1 VLSRA
6 GYLRRMSKKLKDLAA
21 ELTRVDSAIQNV
33 PLYADPS
40 DPTSSFSDQL
50 VDLIAREEKLIALM
64 IRQARDEVSSEEP
77 EMVSADGN

>member
-1 VLSRA
+1 
-6 GYLRRMSKKLKDLAA
+6 MSKKLKDLAA

>member
-1 VLSRA
+1 
-6 GYLRRMSKKLKDLAA
+6 MSEKLKDLAA

-77 EMVSADGN
+77 VTVGADGN